1 MSIQSVT
8 AAPPAVVQPPQRA
21 SDTATSPISG
31 AIAASGES
39 RPVQPVDAPTA
50 PAATPGNEEILKAL
64 DEVREA
70 VKPVAQSLHFSLD
83 QDTGR
88 TVIKVMDT
96 ETNEM
101 IRQIPSEDILKIA
114 QAIDK
119 LQGLLIKQEA

>member
-1 MSIQSVT
+1 MSIQSVNLTPPVVTPASAHTTEPVAATGKPHEAQAADVQT
-8 AAPPAVVQPPQRA
+8 A
-21 SDTATSPISG
+21 
-31 AIAASGES
+31 
-39 RPVQPVDAPTA
+39 
-50 PAATPGNEEILKAL
+50 AATPSSDDIIRAL

-88 TVIKVMDT
+88 TVVKVMDT

-119 LQGLLIKQEA
+119 LQGLLIKQQA

>member
-1 MSIQSVT
+1 MSIQSVNFSPPVVTPNVARTTEPVASPTASTGKPPEVQATDVQT
-8 AAPPAVVQPPQRA
+8 AAAPL
-21 SDTATSPISG
+21 
-31 AIAASGES
+31 SGE
-39 RPVQPVDAPTA
+39 D
-50 PAATPGNEEILKAL
+50 ILKAL

-83 QDTGR
+83 KDSGR

-119 LQGLLIKQEA
+119 LQGLLIKQQA

>member
-1 MSIQSVT
+1 MSIQSVPLSPPVVASSAARMTDHVAPQIAGPVVAAGRPRNVPQEAST
-8 AAPPAVVQPPQRA
+8 AAAAPS
-21 SDTATSPISG
+21 SDD
-31 AIAASGES
+31 
-39 RPVQPVDAPTA
+39 V
-50 PAATPGNEEILKAL
+50 LKAL
-64 DEVREA
+64 DEVRDA

-88 TVIKVMDT
+88 TVIKVMDM

-119 LQGLLIKQEA
+119 LQGLLIKQHA

>member
-1 MSIQSVT
+1 MSIQSVPLSPPVVASSAARTTDHVTPQT
-8 AAPPAVVQPPQRA
+8 AGP
-21 SDTATSPISG
+21 
-31 AIAASGES
+31 IAATGRLRNVPAETSAAAG
-39 RPVQPVDAPTA
+39 APSS
-50 PAATPGNEEILKAL
+50 EDVLKAL

-88 TVIKVMDT
+88 TVVKVIDT

-114 QAIDK
+114 HAIDK
-119 LQGLLIKQEA
+119 LQGLLIKQHA

>member
-1 MSIQSVT
+1 MSIQSVSQSPHVVT
-8 AAPPAVVQPPQRA
+8 PPAARTTESAASAATGPTVTVGKPREAQAADVQAASAAPSSEDV
-21 SDTATSPISG
+21 
-31 AIAASGES
+31 
-39 RPVQPVDAPTA
+39 
-50 PAATPGNEEILKAL
+50 LKAL

-88 TVIKVMDT
+88 TVVKVMDT

-114 QAIDK
+114 KAIDK
-119 LQGLLIKQEA
+119 LQGLLIKQQA

>member
-1 MSIQSVT
+1 MSIQSVNLTPPVVTPPKAHTTEPAASTATGLT
-8 AAPPAVVQPPQRA
+8 AATDRPREAQAADVQ
-21 SDTATSPISG
+21 T
-31 AIAASGES
+31 
-39 RPVQPVDAPTA
+39 
-50 PAATPGNEEILKAL
+50 AATPPSSDDIIRAL

-88 TVIKVMDT
+88 TVVKVMDT

-119 LQGLLIKQEA
+119 LQGLLIKQQA